1 MKRPRITGCLLPT
14 SGQSSKAEIKGFKL
28 MEWPLV
34 LRNSAVATRN
44 VNRRASEQ
52 SFDRS
57 RQDAAFGDWAQTA
70 DDFSDS
76 DLLRRYLDGVARMTR
91 LLDENSWNADAVLQ
105 QSLMNVSKKVPESSS
120 KVWIFRIAV
129 STIQARQRWWK
140 RLNRLRAFPFLR
152 VSSTRSNPGESIDD
166 ETRIRHGLRLLPRR
180 HQLILVLRDIEGM
193 SYGEISEVLDLPITT
208 VKSRLSRARSR
219 MLSVVSQTNS

>member
-1 MKRPRITGCLLPT
+1 
-14 SGQSSKAEIKGFKL
+14 

-57 RQDAAFGDWAQTA
+57 RQDAAFGEWSQTA

-76 DLLRRYLDGVARMTR
+76 DLQQRYLDGVARMTR

-105 QSLMNVSKKVPESSS
+105 QSLMNVAKEVPESSS

>member
-1 MKRPRITGCLLPT
+1 
-14 SGQSSKAEIKGFKL
+14 

-34 LRNSAVATRN
+34 LRNSALATRT
-44 VNRRASEQ
+44 VNRGASEQ
-52 SFDRS
+52 SFERS
-57 RQDAAFGDWAQTA
+57 RQDAAFGEWPKAA
-70 DDFSDS
+70 EDFLDS
-76 DLLRRYLDGVARMTR
+76 ASLQRYFDGVARMSR
-91 LLDENSWNADAVLQ
+91 LLNEDWCDADAVLQ
-105 QSLMNVSKKVPESSS
+105 QSLRNVSKNSRDPSS

-129 STIQARQRWWK
+129 SSIQARQRWWK
-140 RLNRLRAFPFLR
+140 RLNWIREFPLRR
-152 VSSTRSNPGESIDD
+152 VNATRWNPGESSDD
-166 ETRIRHGLRLLPRR
+166 ESRIRHGLRLLPRR